1 MGFRSQEMTP
11 EAICFFDFG
20 VIDFADRPEV
30 DYQSGQVA
38 GFIGRTGICRMRRVP
53 GKEYSLAHGT
63 QRRCLCRGFRN
74 R

>member
-1 MGFRSQEMTP
+1 MGFRSKVMTP

-20 VIDFADRPEV
+20 VIDFAVRLEV
-30 DYQSGQVA
+30 DYQSGQVV

-53 GKEYSLAHGT
+53 GKVYSFTHGT
-63 QRRCLCRGFRN
+63 QRRRLYRGFRS

>member
-1 MGFRSQEMTP
+1 
-11 EAICFFDFG
+11 
-20 VIDFADRPEV
+20 
-30 DYQSGQVA
+30 
-38 GFIGRTGICRMRRVP
+38 MRRVP